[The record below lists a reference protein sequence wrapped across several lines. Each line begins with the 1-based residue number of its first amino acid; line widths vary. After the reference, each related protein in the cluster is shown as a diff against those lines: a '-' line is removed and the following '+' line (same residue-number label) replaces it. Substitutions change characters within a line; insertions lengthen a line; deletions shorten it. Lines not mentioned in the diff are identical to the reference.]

1 MSPQSLISDHP
12 RPLMRPLGSLTSWQE
27 RRAKEL
33 MFRDLSRS
41 ARISEIA
48 GLCNLSRSHFS
59 RAFKKNTGYSPQEW
73 WLRMKIE
80 KAKSLLI
87 TSMPIT
93 EVVYECGFS
102 DHSHFTRTFNRLEGM
117 PPREWRRAFV
127 ANRAPIALQLPAIEL
142 DAALWSVHNAGHAH
156 PSHA

>member
-1 MSPQSLISDHP
+1 
-12 RPLMRPLGSLTSWQE
+12 
-27 RRAKEL
+27 
-33 MFRDLSRS
+33 
-41 ARISEIA
+41 
-48 GLCNLSRSHFS
+48 
-59 RAFKKNTGYSPQEW
+59 
-73 WLRMKIE
+73 
-80 KAKSLLI
+80 
-87 TSMPIT
+87 MPIT